1 MGFMTVMADRQLP
14 RVLVVDDEAPLARLV
29 RAYLERDG
37 FEVEVAADGQ
47 VAVESVRRWAP
58 AVVVLDLG
66 LPGLDGVE
74 VCRAVREFSDCYIVM
89 LTARAQEADRL
100 MGLAVGA
107 DDYVT
112 KPFSPK
118 ELVARVR
125 AMLRRPRQVMEA
137 VVEVGALRMDVA
149 GREIQVNGEPV
160 ELTRIEFDV
169 LAALAMRPQV
179 AFTRRDLIEE
189 VWGPG
194 WVGDERLVDVH
205 IAHVRRKLGDD
216 PANPVFIK
224 TVRGV
229 GYRMGMG
236 R

>member
-1 MGFMTVMADRQLP
+1 MTTRDGRLP

-29 RAYLERDG
+29 SAYLERDG
-37 FEVEVAADGQ
+37 FAVEVTADGSA
-47 VAVESVRRWAP
+47 AVESVRRWNP

-66 LPGLDGVE
+66 LPGMDGIE
-74 VCRAVREFSDCYIVM
+74 VCRAVRKFSNCYIVM
-89 LTARAQEADRL
+89 LTARVQETDRL
-100 MGLAVGA
+100 IGLEVGA

-125 AMLRRPRQVMEA
+125 AMLRRPRHPAET
-137 VVEVGALRMDVA
+137 VVEVGTLRMDVA
-149 GREIQVNGEPV
+149 GREIDVDGEPV

-169 LAALAMRPQV
+169 LAALATSPQV
-179 AFTRRDLIEE
+179 AFTRRELIEE

-205 IAHVRRKLGDD
+205 IARVRRKLGDD
-216 PANPVFIK
+216 LTDPVFIK

-229 GYRMGMG
+229 GYRMGTG

>member
-1 MGFMTVMADRQLP
+1 MTVTTRDGRLP

-29 RAYLERDG
+29 SAYLERDG
-37 FEVEVAADGQ
+37 FAVEVTADGSA
-47 VAVESVRRWAP
+47 AVESVRRWNP

-66 LPGLDGVE
+66 LPGMDGIE
-74 VCRAVREFSDCYIVM
+74 VCRAVRKFSNCYIVM
-89 LTARAQEADRL
+89 LTARVQETDRL
-100 MGLAVGA
+100 IGLEVGA

-125 AMLRRPRQVMEA
+125 AMLRRPRHRAET
-137 VVEVGALRMDVA
+137 VVEVGTLRMDVA
-149 GREIQVNGEPV
+149 GREIDVDGEPV

-169 LAALAMRPQV
+169 LAALATSPQV
-179 AFTRRDLIEE
+179 AFTRRELIEE

-205 IAHVRRKLGDD
+205 IARVRRKLGDD
-216 PANPVFIK
+216 LTDPVFIK

-229 GYRMGMG
+229 GYRMGTG